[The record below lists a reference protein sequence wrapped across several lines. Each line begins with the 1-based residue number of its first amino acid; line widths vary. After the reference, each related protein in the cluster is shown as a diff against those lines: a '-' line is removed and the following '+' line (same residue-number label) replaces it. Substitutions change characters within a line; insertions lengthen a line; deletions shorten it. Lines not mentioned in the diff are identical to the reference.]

1 MKRSAAEAQTYQR
14 LSGEIEDQFIE
25 ANPYVNSAGWRLGRG
40 SPREQKKST
49 SSMSNSNLEQEPE
62 PEDSRNNTIFE
73 TRDSL
78 IVDQEDNSRNMSR

>member
-1 MKRSAAEAQTYQR
+1 
-14 LSGEIEDQFIE
+14 
-25 ANPYVNSAGWRLGRG
+25 
-40 SPREQKKST
+40 
-49 SSMSNSNLEQEPE
+49 MSNSNLEQEPE